1 VSIVRTNS
9 VQIGQST
16 TATNNGTW
24 YQPGSP
30 DGTIRYAIGN
40 AGATSLDVLTLSNS
54 GQITVAR
61 GATIGTNLTVSGNT
75 AITGTAT
82 VGGAATL
89 GSATVTGAFSAGSL
103 TGTTFQSLSASLRA
117 NRAIT
122 GGGNI
127 TFDGSG
133 NLKWTA
139 RFIVISNG
147 RGTHFSTSGYFDID
161 CPTSGTITGVG
172 GASNQTAT
180 ASGIPLPSWSALY
193 YIPPIGSGS
202 GSVAANFRVMN
213 YTSDF
218 VVPDTW
224 ILIAIR
230 NDDGGNNAVYLNN
243 GVSIKAGATASNLIQ
258 TVYLRYDG
266 KTAYSFAGAGGGAT
280 NISDLNTTITPR
292 LASNRILVN
301 FCPSYEVVQDTVFKL
316 YRSIGGGAD
325 VDIATNVNDANYW
338 SGWTHP
344 GYDADNSTTPR
355 TASLWFLD
363 SPNTTSAVTY
373 KLMIQSSGSGGT
385 NFNLNRTI
393 SSTGTTNQEN
403 GISQVFLQEIGL

>member
-1 VSIVRTNS
+1 MSTVKSNR
-9 VQIGQST
+9 VQVGQSVT
-16 TATNNGTW
+16 PTNNGTW

-30 DGTIRYAIGN
+30 DGTIRYGIGD
-40 AGATSLDVLTLSNS
+40 AGATTLDVLTLNS
-54 GQITVAR
+54 SGKIDVTRSLTVGQNV
-61 GATIGTNLTVSGNT
+61 TVSGNT
-75 AITGTAT
+75 AITGAAT

-89 GSATVTGAFSAGSL
+89 GSATVTGALSAGSL
-103 TGTTFQSLSASLRA
+103 TGTTFQTLSASLRA

-133 NLKWTA
+133 NLKWTT

-147 RGTHFSTSGYFDID
+147 RGTHFSTTGYFDIN

-180 ASGIPLPSWSALY
+180 ASGIPIIGWVALY
-193 YIPPIGSGS
+193 YILPIGSDS
-202 GSVAANFRVMN
+202 TSVAANFRLVN

-224 ILIAIR
+224 VLIAIR
-230 NDDGGNNAVYLNN
+230 NDDNGATVYLNN
-243 GVSIKAGATASNLIQ
+243 GVSIKAGATSSNLIQ

-316 YRSIGGGAD
+316 YRNVGGAD
-325 VDIATNVNDANYW
+325 TEIGTNVNDSNYW
-338 SGWTHP
+338 SGWTYP
-344 GYDADNSTTPR
+344 GYDGDNSTTPR

-403 GISQVFLQEIGL
+403 AISQVFLQEIGL